1 MISGIVTDRHAIAV
15 PISVIEALRFDEV
28 LSVRPLMKAG

>member
-15 PISVIEALRFDEV
+15 PIFVVEALRSDEV
-28 LSVRPLMKAG
+28 LSVRPLVKAG